1 MKERERYLVVELMT
15 ARVISRERERE
26 RCNKYGEGRGRGRG
40 RVKKIK
46 MNDSGL
52 VINIFSQFVKN

>member
-26 RCNKYGEGRGRGRG
+26 SAATNMGRDGDGDG
-40 RVKKIK
+40 DELKK
-46 MNDSGL
+46 
-52 VINIFSQFVKN
+52 